1 MRLILAS
8 ASIRRAE
15 VLRNAGL
22 HFQVLSSAVD
32 ETPLPGEAANALV
45 RRLAEAKA
53 ELVAAHAIGPAIIV
67 AADTTIALDGRIL
80 GKPRSSEEV
89 RSMLR
94 QLSGRTHAVHTGLA
108 LVQLPDMERRSA
120 VETTLVTFSPLT
132 DAEISQY
139 LASGE
144 RSTPSTSRR
153 AEHLSR

>member
-32 ETPLPGEAANALV
+32 ETPLPGEAATALV

-53 ELVAAHAIGPAIIV
+53 ELVAARAIGPAIIV

-89 RSMLR
+89 RSEE
-94 QLSGRTHAVHTGLA
+94 HTSELQSQFH
-108 LVQLPDMERRSA
+108 LV
-120 VETTLVTFSPLT
+120 
-132 DAEISQY
+132 
-139 LASGE
+139 
-144 RSTPSTSRR
+144 
-153 AEHLSR
+153 

>member
-53 ELVAAHAIGPAIIV
+53 ELVAARAIGPAIIV
-67 AADTTIALDGRIL
+67 AADTPFKDMRDALFRGS
-80 GKPRSSEEV
+80 K
-89 RSMLR
+89 
-94 QLSGRTHAVHTGLA
+94 
-108 LVQLPDMERRSA
+108 
-120 VETTLVTFSPLT
+120 ETTSTWWGCRWRGYIIFC
-132 DAEISQY
+132 
-139 LASGE
+139 AS
-144 RSTPSTSRR
+144 
-153 AEHLSR
+153 